1 MHISSR
7 DTRISALMHH
17 TRPKSV
23 IFVYKFSGLNQYNIY
38 NHMLQF
44 ITRRSDRWTTA
55 EQAAKAIEGGCR
67 WIQLSAESLPTE
79 TPHRREAV
87 EGLIPICK
95 ENEAFLIIED
105 DVDLVDLLKVHGVCL
120 RDNSR
125 SAAMQARE
133 QLGAEAVIGV
143 EATSAAEIIALK
155 GLDIDYIMVKAP
167 ADVTTAEAITAFY
180 SGMLQMLEQQGIDV
194 HIVAEGD
201 YPVEVLTGLLSSG
214 CAGVAVSALI
224 ADSENPASATATLL
238 DALDK
243 ARKKAEDD

>member
-1 MHISSR
+1 
-7 DTRISALMHH
+7 
-17 TRPKSV
+17 
-23 IFVYKFSGLNQYNIY
+23 
-38 NHMLQF
+38 MLQF

-105 DVDLVDLLKVHGVCL
+105 DVDLVDFLKVHGVCL

-125 SAAMQARE
+125 SAAMEARE

-180 SGMLQMLEQQGIDV
+180 SGMLQMLEQQGIDF
-194 HIVAEGD
+194 HIVAEVD

>member
-1 MHISSR
+1 
-7 DTRISALMHH
+7 
-17 TRPKSV
+17 
-23 IFVYKFSGLNQYNIY
+23 
-38 NHMLQF
+38 MLQF

-55 EQAAKAIEGGCR
+55 EQVAKAIEGGCR

-133 QLGAEAVIGV
+133 KLGAEAVIGV

-180 SGMLQMLEQQGIDV
+180 SGMLQMLEQQGIDF

-201 YPVEVLTGLLSSG
+201 YPVEVLNGLLSSG

>member
-1 MHISSR
+1 
-7 DTRISALMHH
+7 
-17 TRPKSV
+17 
-23 IFVYKFSGLNQYNIY
+23 
-38 NHMLQF
+38 MLQF

-133 QLGAEAVIGV
+133 KLGAEAVIGV

-167 ADVTTAEAITAFY
+167 ADVTTMEAITAFY
-180 SGMLQMLEQQGIDV
+180 SGMLQTLEQQGIDF

-201 YPVEVLTGLLSSG
+201 YSVDVLTQIPTTG
-214 CAGVAVSALI
+214 CAGVAVSGLI
-224 ADSENPASATATLL
+224 ADSEDPASATTTLI

-243 ARKKAEDD
+243 ARKKAEEED

>member
-1 MHISSR
+1 
-7 DTRISALMHH
+7 
-17 TRPKSV
+17 
-23 IFVYKFSGLNQYNIY
+23 
-38 NHMLQF
+38 MLQF

-55 EQAAKAIEGGCR
+55 EQAAKAIEGGCH

-87 EGLIPICK
+87 ESLIPICK

-180 SGMLQMLEQQGIDV
+180 TGMLQMLEQQGIDF

-201 YPVEVLTGLLSSG
+201 YPVKVLTGLLSIG